1 MNSTNV
7 TNSTTKDGDLYVFN
21 IFEASVL
28 IFISVLAVAT
38 AVSNGLFLWTF
49 YKDPLKCLRT
59 PSAIVIAGLTSANF
73 LTGLVVEPAFVV
85 FYIWQYVSDT
95 EDVEFFLRFA
105 QAFSFITMNTSF
117 LLMLALAIIQYLLIK
132 YPRVYQTTVSPKSA
146 FVGVVVI
153 WIYAIFFALLP
164 EMFEVD
170 GYAYFLTD
178 MILHVTLLTV
188 VLVILYIAIY
198 YEFRNLAE
206 RHRNADLGE
215 NTEGRGSSLEPT
227 DSEQQRRQA
236 EKDFVYGTFILTL
249 ILIITVW
256 PFCISLFIMFND
268 FSIGAYIAVMITQ
281 IFLLWK
287 FALDPFVF
295 AWRLRKFRKSLVLAM
310 QRTCCCPK
318 PSLLGAT
325 YIREGVTASPRSEYD
340 DEDVEVTVV
349 DNRGQVQQ

>member
-1 MNSTNV
+1 MNSTNA
-7 TNSTTKDGDLYVFN
+7 TNSTTDGDFEAFN
-21 IFEASVL
+21 ISEELVFL
-28 IFISVLAVAT
+28 IIAALAVAT
-38 AVSNGLFLWTF
+38 VISNGLFLWTF

-73 LTGLVVEPAFVV
+73 LTGLIVEPAFVAL
-85 FYIWQYVSDT
+85 YLWQFLSDT
-95 EDVEFFLRFA
+95 EDVEFFVRFA

-146 FVGVVVI
+146 FFGVVVI
-153 WIYAIFFALLP
+153 WIYAIFFAVLP
-164 EMFEVD
+164 EMVD
-170 GYAYFLTD
+170 VDEYAYFLTD

-198 YEFRNLAE
+198 YEFRKLAE

-215 NTEGRGSSLEPT
+215 NTEGGGSSLEPS
-227 DSEQQRRQA
+227 DSEQQRRRA

-256 PFCISLFIMFND
+256 PFCISLYIMVND
-268 FSIGAYIAVMITQ
+268 FSIEAYIAVLLTQ
-281 IFLLWK
+281 LFLLWK

-325 YIREGVTASPRSEYD
+325 YIREGATASPKSEYD